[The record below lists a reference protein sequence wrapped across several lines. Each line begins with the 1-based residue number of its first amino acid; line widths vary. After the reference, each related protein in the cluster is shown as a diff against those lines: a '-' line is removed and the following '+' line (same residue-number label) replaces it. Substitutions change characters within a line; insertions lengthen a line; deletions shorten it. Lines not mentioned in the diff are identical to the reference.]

1 MEVIHK
7 GRKIVSEVRHV
18 GNTCVIETKIWLASP
33 HEDDEPQLAQTIGT
47 PGQTEEEAHAKAIH
61 IGQQMIDANSI

>member
-18 GNTCVIETKIWLASP
+18 GNTWVIETKIWPAP
-33 HEDDEPQLAQTIGT
+33 PDDDDDPQLVQTIGT
-47 PGQTEEEAHAKAIH
+47 PGQTEEEAHAKGIH
-61 IGQQMIDANSI
+61 IGQQMIDTNSI